1 MLSALMFT
9 ASALGS
15 GLASTFDAYI
25 WWRILGGIAVGMAS
39 VMAPMYISEMSPGYM
54 RGRTVS
60 LFQQSVVF
68 GQMVVFF
75 VNYFIAKGM
84 AETWIL

>member
-1 MLSALMFT
+1 
-9 ASALGS
+9 
-15 GLASTFDAYI
+15 
-25 WWRILGGIAVGMAS
+25 
-39 VMAPMYISEMSPGYM
+39 M

-84 AETWIL
+84 AETLDPESWLALDAGIGSHHLDPVRGTDSLRTGIPALAGVERTSG